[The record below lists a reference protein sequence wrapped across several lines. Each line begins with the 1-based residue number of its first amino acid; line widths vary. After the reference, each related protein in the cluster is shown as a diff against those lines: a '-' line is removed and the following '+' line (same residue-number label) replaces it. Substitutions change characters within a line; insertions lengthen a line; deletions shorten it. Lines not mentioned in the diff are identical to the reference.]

1 MRDLLQAERGKKIVH
16 KRLSTIFDNLQN
28 QFKSTI
34 KGTNNKATKT
44 KEQKETEQKERGS
57 PPSSTTYTTNCSNKK
72 KKQKPTNN
80 KEALYSI

>member
-34 KGTNNKATKT
+34 KGTKNKAK
-44 KEQKETEQKERGS
+44 KKNKKKEQKERGS
-57 PPSSTTYTTNCSNKK
+57 PLSSTTYTTNCSNKK
-72 KKQKPTNN
+72 KKQKTTNN